1 MIYGGVLMKLGMCG
15 SMESNDCIITI
26 KENCD
31 NKNNILINSIVDD
44 FFHKQIESVILS
56 VLEEKKING
65 VDIEC
70 NDKGALD
77 FTIRARMLTAID
89 RFNESV
95 K

>member
-1 MIYGGVLMKLGMCG
+1 MKLGMCG

-26 KENCD
+26 KENND
-31 NKNNILINSIVDD
+31 NKNNIIINSIVDD
-44 FFHKQIESVILS
+44 FFHKQIEDVIKK
-56 VLEEKKING
+56 VLEEKKLSG

-89 RFNESV
+89 RYNESV

>member
-1 MIYGGVLMKLGMCG
+1 MKIGMCG

-26 KENCD
+26 KD
-31 NKNNILINSIVDD
+31 NESGKNSIVINSIVDD
-44 FFHKQIESVILS
+44 FFHKQIEQVILN
-56 VLEEKKING
+56 VLDEKKLNG
-65 VDIEC
+65 VDVEC

-89 RFNESV
+89 RYNESV

>member
-1 MIYGGVLMKLGMCG
+1 MKIGMCG

-26 KENCD
+26 KENGSD
-31 NKNNILINSIVDD
+31 QNNIKIFSIVDD
-44 FFHKQIESVILS
+44 FFHKQIEQVIED
-56 VLEEKKING
+56 VLKEKKLSG

-77 FTIRARMLTAID
+77 FTIRARTITAID
-89 RFNESV
+89 RYNESV

>member
-1 MIYGGVLMKLGMCG
+1 MKIGMCG

-26 KENCD
+26 KENEE
-31 NKNNILINSIVDD
+31 NKNAIIINSIVDD

-56 VLEEKKING
+56 VLDEKKING
-65 VDIEC
+65 VTVEC

-77 FTIRARMLTAID
+77 FTIRARTLTAIA
-89 RFNESV
+89 RYNESV

>member
-1 MIYGGVLMKLGMCG
+1 MKIGMCG

-26 KENCD
+26 KDNNQ
-31 NKNNILINSIVDD
+31 NKNNIMINSIVDD
-44 FFHKQIESVILS
+44 FFHQQIEGVIKS
-56 VLEEKKING
+56 VLDEKNIKG

-77 FTIRARMLTAID
+77 FTIKARLLTAID
-89 RFNESV
+89 RYNESV